1 MKNHNYPIVLGHQ
14 YRKGILAVKYGE
26 HGVKFMICRL
36 KKEYNTGEEF
46 NHDDVKNVEQEIW
59 FADRE
64 TLKTMIDVMITA
76 LYKFN

>member
-14 YRKGILAVKYGE
+14 YRKGILAVKDGE

-36 KKEYNTGEEF
+36 KKEYKTGEEF
-46 NHDDVKNVEQEIW
+46 NLYDVENVEQEIW

-64 TLKTMIDVMITA
+64 TLKATVDVMITA